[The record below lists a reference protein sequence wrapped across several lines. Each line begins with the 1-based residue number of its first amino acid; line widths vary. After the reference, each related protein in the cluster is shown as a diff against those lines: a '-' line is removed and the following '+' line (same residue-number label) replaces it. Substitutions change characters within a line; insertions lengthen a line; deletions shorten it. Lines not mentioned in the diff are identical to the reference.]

1 MLVRPAGTCYN
12 PYLEFLSG
20 GIAEDKDKGRTGR
33 MIDNSIEK
41 LVSYALRVGLIE
53 EEDRVWAEN
62 VLIAALEGDSF
73 ERPAELTGPED
84 LESVLAELI
93 AFGVEKGLIG
103 DSITERDLFDA
114 RLMGLL
120 TPRPAEV
127 IRTFRA
133 KYAESPRA
141 ATDWYYGL
149 SRASDYIR
157 SYRVVKDLKWKSATE
172 YGELDITVNLSKP
185 EKDPKAIAAAG
196 KAKAGGYPKCLLCR
210 EAEGYAGNLRYPA
223 RSNHRLIPLKLNGE
237 AFFLQYSPYVYY
249 NEHCIVLNAEHVP
262 MKISKA
268 TFLRLLDFVGQF
280 PHYFL
285 GSNADLP
292 IVGGSILS
300 HDHFQGGHYTFA
312 MEKAEIETELRFD
325 GFAGVTAGIVR
336 WPMSVI
342 RLRGA
347 DPARLAELADRILT
361 VWRGWT
367 DRSVT
372 VFAETDGEKHNTI
385 TPIARR
391 RGQDFELD
399 LVLRNHLNTP
409 EYPLGLFHPH
419 QELHHI
425 KKENIGLIEVMGLA
439 VLPARLR
446 TELEELADVLV
457 AGGDLYATPA
467 LAAHAAWAEELR
479 TRHAFTSENVGEIL
493 RQEVGM
499 VFMKVLEH
507 AGVFKRDDA
516 GRAAFL
522 RFAENV

>member
-1 MLVRPAGTCYN
+1 
-12 PYLEFLSG
+12 
-20 GIAEDKDKGRTGR
+20 

-41 LVSYALRVGLIE
+41 LVNYALRAGLIE

-62 VLIAALEGDSF
+62 ALLAALGLESF
-73 ERPAELTGPED
+73 ARPARTEGPDE
-84 LESVLAELI
+84 LESILAELI
-93 AFGVEKGLIG
+93 AFAVEKGLID
-103 DSITERDLFDA
+103 DSITEKDLFDA

-120 TPRPAEV
+120 TPRPSEV
-127 IRTFRA
+127 VRTFRA
-133 KYAESPRA
+133 KYLESPRA

-149 SRASDYIR
+149 SRATDYIR
-157 SYRVVKDLKWKSATE
+157 TYRVKKDLKWKSATE

-196 KAKAGGYPKCLLCR
+196 KAKAGGDPKCLLCR

-223 RSNHRLIPLKLNGE
+223 RSNHRLIPLTLGGE

-268 TFLRLLDFVGQF
+268 AFLRLLDFVGQF

-312 MEKAEIETELRFD
+312 MEKAEIETELSFR
-325 GFAGVTAGIVR
+325 GFEDVSAGIVK

-347 DPARLAELADRILT
+347 DPLRLAELADRILT
-361 VWRGWT
+361 AWRGWT
-367 DRSVT
+367 DESVT
-372 VFAETDGEKHNTI
+372 VYAETDGEKHNTI

-391 RGQDFELD
+391 RGEDFELD
-399 LVLRNHLNTP
+399 LVLRNNLTTP

-439 VLPARLR
+439 VLPARLK
-446 TELEELADVLV
+446 TELKELEDTLV
-457 AGGDLYATPA
+457 SGGDLYATPT
-467 LAAHAAWAEELR
+467 LASHAAWAEELKA
-479 TRHAFTSENVGEIL
+479 RHSFTADNAEEIL
-493 RQEVGM
+493 RQEVGV

-507 AGVFKRDDA
+507 AGVFKRDEA

>member
-1 MLVRPAGTCYN
+1 
-12 PYLEFLSG
+12 
-20 GIAEDKDKGRTGR
+20 

-41 LVSYALRVGLIE
+41 LVNYALRAGLIE

-62 VLIAALEGDSF
+62 ALLAALGLESF
-73 ERPAELTGPED
+73 ARPARTEGPDE
-84 LESVLAELI
+84 LESILAELI
-93 AFGVEKGLIG
+93 AFAVEKGLID
-103 DSITERDLFDA
+103 DSITEKDLFDA

-120 TPRPAEV
+120 TPRPSEV
-127 IRTFRA
+127 VRAFRA

-149 SRASDYIR
+149 SRATDYIR
-157 SYRVVKDLKWKSATE
+157 TYRVKKDLKWKSATE

-223 RSNHRLIPLKLNGE
+223 RSNHRLIPLTLGGE

-268 TFLRLLDFVGQF
+268 AFLRLLDFVGQF

-312 MEKAEIETELRFD
+312 MEKAEIETELSFR
-325 GFAGVTAGIVR
+325 GFEDVSAGIVK

-347 DPARLAELADRILT
+347 DPLRLAELADRILT
-361 VWRGWT
+361 AWRGWT
-367 DRSVT
+367 DESVT
-372 VFAETDGEKHNTI
+372 VYAETDGEKHNTI

-391 RGQDFELD
+391 RGEDFELD
-399 LVLRNHLNTP
+399 LVLRNNLTTP

-439 VLPARLR
+439 VLPARLK
-446 TELEELADVLV
+446 TELRELEDTLV
-457 AGGDLYATPA
+457 SGGDLYATPT
-467 LAAHAAWAEELR
+467 LASHAAWAEELKA
-479 TRHAFTSENVGEIL
+479 RHSFTADNAEEIL
-493 RQEVGM
+493 RQEVGV

-507 AGVFKRDDA
+507 AGVFKRDEA